1 MGDLPKRR
9 RIPRVRIQPPLTT
22 LFCRLLALV
31 IWTIVHARNIV
42 SSWSKFSLVERL
54 SGVGKFEEI
63 TEEVADRSQNS
74 DPAVE
79 PVVHS
84 LHFALQMVRPGRM
97 GYSPYPKRCIL
108 LV

>member
-54 SGVGKFEEI
+54 SGVGKFEEL
-63 TEEVADRSQNS
+63 TEEVADRSPNS
-74 DPAVE
+74 FRAVDPGVR
-79 PVVHS
+79 S
-84 LHFALQMVRPGRM
+84 LHFALQMVRPCRM
-97 GYSPYPKRCIL
+97 GDSPCPKHCT
-108 LV
+108 VSV